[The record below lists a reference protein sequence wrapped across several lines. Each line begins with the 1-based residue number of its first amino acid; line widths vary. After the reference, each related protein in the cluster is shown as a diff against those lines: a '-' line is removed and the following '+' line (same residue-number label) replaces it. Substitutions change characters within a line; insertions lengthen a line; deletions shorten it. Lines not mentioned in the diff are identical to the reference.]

1 MKTKLRSFNFTI
13 ANTRFLFEEQKI
25 WKNEKKFQQ
34 KGIHKYQKPNKSKK
48 ELERENVM
56 TTNTFCDYK
65 L

>member
-1 MKTKLRSFNFTI
+1 MK
-13 ANTRFLFEEQKI
+13 
-25 WKNEKKFQQ
+25 KKFQQ